1 MNFKKTFIF
10 TSLSIITVA
19 VVAATSIATTSCQ
32 NANDTRSLPTP
43 TKSAKM
49 TLMESLQQRHSVRDF
64 SDKAVSDADLS
75 ELLWA
80 ACGINRPDTKKITA
94 PSAINAQDILVYVCT
109 KDGAWLYVPDGN
121 SLQKVSDKD
130 LRSAVAGRQEA
141 VAVAPVSLVLVSDR
155 TKFGDRA
162 KGADVMGAIDAGYV
176 SQNICLAC
184 TALGLA
190 TVPRM
195 TMDKETLAK
204 ELHLDENKTLLI
216 NHPVGYEK

>member
-10 TSLSIITVA
+10 TALSIMTEA

-64 SDKAVSDADLS
+64 SDKAVSDTDLS

-121 SLQKVSDKD
+121 ALQKVSDKD

-141 VAVAPVSLVLVSDR
+141 VAVAPISLVLVSDR

-162 KGADVMGAIDAGYV
+162 KGADMMGAIDSGYV